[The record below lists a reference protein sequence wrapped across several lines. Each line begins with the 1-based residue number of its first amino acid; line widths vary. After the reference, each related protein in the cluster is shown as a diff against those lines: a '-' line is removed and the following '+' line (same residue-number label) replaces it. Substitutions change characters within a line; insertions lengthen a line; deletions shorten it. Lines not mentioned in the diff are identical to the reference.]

1 MEDGSTSCQHLFTLE
16 MRRNLSLAIYDNL
29 DATFR
34 ELTRAEP
41 VQSGKHSLAS
51 AG

>member
-1 MEDGSTSCQHLFTLE
+1 MEDGSTSCQHPFTLE
-16 MRRNLSLAIYDNL
+16 KRRNSSQAIHDNL